1 MWHKQFRRGLS
12 NVNGEHSLTLQR
24 EFRSGDLDDIGKL
37 RRVTSNVHGV
47 NRSKSGLGRYQV
59 PGVRKTGV
67 GFLPLLNW

>member
-47 NRSKSGLGRYQV
+47 NRSKSGLGRYRFPV
-59 PGVRKTGV
+59 SVKLAS
-67 GFLPLLNW
+67 GFCRC